1 MMLADEDMSMRYII
15 HVDDEW
21 GEGCYPTSKVHPNP
35 PGSHMKI
42 GKSNGFLS
50 VGTWNPKVTN
60 DGVDEAH
67 VDVDEAYVDEVQKW
81 PPRYMLRIDALGM
94 VDDKHVS
101 KRTRPRTGADI
112 WKYVDGV

>member
-1 MMLADEDMSMRYII
+1 
-15 HVDDEW
+15 
-21 GEGCYPTSKVHPNP
+21 
-35 PGSHMKI
+35 MKI
-42 GKSNGFLS
+42 GKSNGFLA

-60 DGVDEAH
+60 DGVDEAQ

-112 WKYVDGV
+112 WKYVDEV